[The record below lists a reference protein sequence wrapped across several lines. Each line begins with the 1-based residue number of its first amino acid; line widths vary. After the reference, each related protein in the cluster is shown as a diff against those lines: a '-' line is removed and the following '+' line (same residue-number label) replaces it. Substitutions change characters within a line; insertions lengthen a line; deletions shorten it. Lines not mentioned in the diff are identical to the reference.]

1 MSSRPNFKG
10 PIIIYVILALSSCA
24 VPVEVSQNHQRDSV
38 ITTIR
43 EEVIYRDSII
53 FVPLPEGNSNA
64 VLPDT
69 DTSRLETSLAVSE
82 AFVCKGELYH
92 NLSNKNALLPIEI
105 KFPKYIYTE
114 NDHVVRDRKVIEQVE
129 VEKQLSR
136 WQRFIM
142 SLGYGLLISAVI
154 WLAVRF
160 ARFL

>member
-1 MSSRPNFKG
+1 MSLRNN
-10 PIIIYVILALSSCA
+10 ILLLALICLISCA
-24 VPVEVSQNHQRDSV
+24 VPNKVAQDYQRDTV

-43 EEVIYRDSII
+43 EEVIYKDSII

-64 VLPDT
+64 VLPDS

-82 AFVCKGELYH
+82 AYVSKGELYH
-92 NLSNKNALLPIEI
+92 SLSNKNALLPVEI
-105 KFPKYIYTE
+105 KFPKYVYTE
-114 NDHVVRDRKVIEQVE
+114 NDHVVRERRVIEQVE

>member
-1 MSSRPNFKG
+1 M
-10 PIIIYVILALSSCA
+10 LALSSCA
-24 VPVEVSQNHQRDSV
+24 APIHVAQDYQRDSV

-43 EEVIYRDSII
+43 EEVIYKDSII
-53 FVPLPEGNSNA
+53 FIPLPEGNSTA
-64 VLPDT
+64 ILPDT
-69 DTSRLETSLAVSE
+69 DTSHLETILAVSE
-82 AFVCKGELYH
+82 AYVRKGELH
-92 NLSNKNALLPIEI
+92 HSLRNKNALLPVEI

-114 NDHVVRDRKVIEQVE
+114 NDHIVRDRKIIEQVE